1 VFDGIV
7 EGFENQ
13 LSTESSRRLASS
25 LAKHAMKRNILILF
39 RWFERLQLYHAGQKC
54 KRSRMIER

>member
-1 VFDGIV
+1 M